1 MLKKKKQ
8 EKQNVFSKK
17 KWFDIIFYSA
27 SIIVIV
33 VLLFIGLRQRGLLPL
48 WIDNIPSAQIAKIS
62 EEVHDRRANFNI
74 INAHEH
80 VQSEENLPLLRKA
93 MEDCQVKKMVLLGT
107 SDFTFYLNPDYGF
120 SGYEKNN
127 EFIIKMS
134 KEYPDEFAALVTL
147 DPRDDKKL
155 EKLKQYI
162 TEGATGVKLYN
173 GHKTF
178 YDLFFNLP
186 LTDPGM
192 MEIYAYCEQENIPIL
207 YHINIGL
214 FSKELEHILQE
225 FPRLVIIVP
234 HFMLS
239 SGNLSRLV
247 YFMKE
252 YPQLYTDI
260 SFGHPDFLVAGFS
273 RISNNVSAFRDF
285 FVNYRDRITYGTDLV
300 VTSYR
305 AKNRA
310 YIDDVHL
317 AYMDLLE
324 KDEFTLSSNI
334 YKMMSKE
341 ARKNIDSN
349 RIFRGL
355 NLDEETLHFIYHD
368 NAERLFFKRN
378 DLLY

>member
-1 MLKKKKQ
+1 MKRRKQ
-8 EKQNVFSKK
+8 EKQNISHKK
-17 KWFDIIFYSA
+17 KWFDILFYSL
-27 SIIVIV
+27 SIIVIA
-33 VLLFIGLRQRGLLPL
+33 VLLFISLRQRGLLPL
-48 WIDNIPSAQIAKIS
+48 WIDNQPSTQIAKIS
-62 EEVHDRRANFNI
+62 DEVRNRRVNFNI

-80 VQSEENLPLLRKA
+80 VQNEENVPILRKA

-120 SGYEKNN
+120 TGYEKNN

-134 KEYPDEFAALVTL
+134 KE
-147 DPRDDKKL
+147 

-192 MEIYAYCEQENIPIL
+192 MEVYAYCELENIPIL

-324 KDEFTLSSNI
+324 KDEFTLPLSI

-378 DLLY
+378 DLLN

>member
-162 TEGATGVKLYN
+162 AERATGVKLYN
-173 GHKTF
+173 GHKSF

-192 MEIYAYCEQENIPIL
+192 MEVYAYCEQETIPIL
-207 YHINIGL
+207 YHINIGH
-214 FSKELEHILQE
+214 FSEEFEYILQE
-225 FPRLVIIVP
+225 FPRLVIIAP

-239 SGNLSRLV
+239 SSNLSRLD
-247 YFMKE
+247 YFMGK
-252 YPQLYTDI
+252 YAQLYTDI
-260 SFGHPDFLVAGFS
+260 SFGHPDFLVAGFG
-273 RISNNVSAFRDF
+273 RISNNFRAFRDF
-285 FVNYRDRITYGTDLV
+285 VITYRDRIIYGTDLV
-300 VTSYR
+300 ITTYR

-317 AYMDLLE
+317 SYMDLLE
-324 KDEFTLSSNI
+324 KDEFTLPPSI

-341 ARKNIDSN
+341 ARKNIDPN
-349 RIFRGL
+349 RIYHGL
-355 NLDEETLHFIYHD
+355 NLDEETLYFIYHD
-368 NAERLFFKRN
+368 NAERLFFKGN
-378 DLLY
+378 VLLN